1 MIASMNT
8 PAASDL
14 LDALDQ
20 LANEGTHDPASAP
33 WRVPLAERL
42 ARDEVVWVSTTRPDG
57 RPHVVPVW
65 FTWDGELLTFF
76 SKPDAQKVRNLEAN
90 PNVMLALGSPDETM
104 DVELIEGRAEV
115 VAAPDVDVESC
126 RLDKY
131 AGLMA
136 HIGLTVD
143 QFVQTYSQVI
153 RVRPTRF
160 LGWGGPGWLHRAAT
174 AG

>member
-1 MIASMNT
+1 MIAPMNA
-8 PAASDL
+8 PAAPAL
-14 LDALDQ
+14 LEALDD
-20 LANEGTHDPASAP
+20 LTHEGTDTPPAAP

-42 ARDEVVWVSTTRPDG
+42 ARDEVIWVSTTRPDG

-65 FTWDGELLTFF
+65 FTWNGEVLTFF

-90 PNVMLALGSPDETM
+90 PNVMLALGSPDESM
-104 DVELIEGRAEV
+104 DVELIEGRADV
-115 VAAPDVDVESC
+115 VPTPAAGIEPC

-131 AGLMA
+131 TGIMA
-136 HIGLTVD
+136 HIGLTAE
-143 QFVQTYSQVI
+143 QFVQTYSQEI